1 MVSDERKIPTSRL
14 GRVARLARAG
24 ATSGLAALRSRDA
37 GGSADKA
44 AKMLGELRGV
54 ATKLGQM
61 VGYVD
66 GLVPEQHR
74 GAFERS
80 MAGLRAAAPRSST
93 EEIRATVREQL
104 GRDVDEVFASWE
116 DVPIASASI
125 GQVHRARLHDGRDVA
140 VKVQHTGIA
149 DAMNSDLRNA
159 GLMRSAARAMGLT
172 RFGVAQFIDEARARF
187 GEELDYAL
195 EARRLREFAA
205 LHDDDPQIV
214 VPGLIEDASAD
225 RVLTTEFIEGMRFE
239 EAQTAPEDLRRR
251 WAETLWRFAY
261 GSIMRGGLFNA
272 DPHPGNYLFFDDGR
286 VAFLDFGCV
295 QEVDPYHRQQI
306 VIAHRALNLGDFDAC
321 CAAMAPVL
329 RARPGKHTD
338 EMNTYMRLALT
349 PLRES
354 PYRITQDFA
363 ASVVDRFK
371 SMAMVVRKLGRDEFD
386 HLPPGLLFLMRL
398 QFGFY
403 SVLARLDVE
412 ADYAAVEAS
421 FLDEAWAAVSP
432 GNLRP

>member
-1 MVSDERKIPTSRL
+1 MVSDERKIPRSRL

-24 ATSGLAALRSRDA
+24 ATSGLAALRSKDA
-37 GGSADKA
+37 SGSADKA

-93 EEIRATVREQL
+93 AEIRATVLDQL
-104 GRDVDEVFASWE
+104 GRGVDEVFASWQ
-116 DVPIASASI
+116 DDPIASASI
-125 GQVHRARLHDGRDVA
+125 GQVHRARLHDGREVA

-149 DAMNSDLRNA
+149 EAMNSDLRNA

-195 EARRLREFAA
+195 EGRRLSQFAA
-205 LHDDDPQIV
+205 LHDGDEDII
-214 VPGLIEDASAD
+214 VPGLIEEASAD
-225 RVLTTEFIEGMRFE
+225 RVLTTEFVEGMRFE
-239 EAQTAPEDLRRR
+239 QAQSAPPELRRR

-261 GSIMRGGLFNA
+261 GSIMCGGLFNA

-295 QEVDPYHRQQI
+295 QEVDPFHRQQI
-306 VIAHRALNLGDFDAC
+306 VVAHSALNEGDFDAC

-329 RARPGKHTD
+329 RAQPGEHTD
-338 EMNTYMRLALT
+338 QMNTYMRLALT
-349 PLRES
+349 PLLES
-354 PYRITQDFA
+354 PYRITPDFA
-363 ASVVDRFK
+363 ASVVDQFK
-371 SMAMVVRKLGRDEFD
+371 AMAMAVRKLGRDEFE

-421 FLDEAWAAVSP
+421 FLGTARAAISRDK
-432 GNLRP
+432 RPR